1 MIRHVGKLMNKRIK
15 KEITSWFIVIIVV
28 FALKATFVEAY
39 VIPTPSMEETLL
51 VGDAVLTNRFVYG
64 VKIPIPLLG
73 KQIPM
78 IRGAK
83 PRHGDIVAFLS
94 PFENVNVVKRCIAWA
109 GDTVEIVDK
118 TVYVNGKE
126 MNEPYVISTDERTYR
141 AYACDRTT
149 YQEQWENAELA
160 ELFGIH
166 VRDNFGPVVV
176 PDDHIFVMGDNRD
189 VSWDSRYWGPLH
201 TKYLKGKPLFIFFSL
216 NPGDEASGVSDLL
229 KFWRW
234 KGIRLTRIGKLV

>member
-1 MIRHVGKLMNKRIK
+1 MLKKTIK
-15 KEITSWFIVIIVV
+15 KEIRSWFVVIIIV

-39 VIPTPSMEETLL
+39 VIPTPSMEQTLL

-73 KQIPM
+73 KQIPV
-78 IRGAK
+78 IPGAQ
-83 PRHGDIVAFLS
+83 PQHGDIVAFLS
-94 PFENVNVVKRCIAWA
+94 PFENMNVVKRCIAQA

-118 TVYVNGKE
+118 TVYVNGKK
-126 MNEPYVISTDERTYR
+126 MNEPYVISTDERAYR
-141 AYACDRTT
+141 AYACDRTM
-149 YQEQWENAELA
+149 YQERWENAELA

-176 PDDHIFVMGDNRD
+176 PHNHIFVMGDNRD
-189 VSWDSRYWGPLH
+189 VSYDSRYWGPLH
-201 TKYLKGKPLFIFFSL
+201 TKYLKGKPLLIFFSL

-229 KFWRW
+229 KFWQW
-234 KGIRLTRIGKLV
+234 KGIRLMRIGKAV